1 MEPTNKQRRIPADY
15 AELYS
20 FNDDELEL
28 ICKLRVLEEPNF
40 VFSIVQSDATD
51 ASSSVELDSS
61 LDQRECS
68 SDTESTNQWIQ
79 FNQGFLG
86 DDDRISDG
94 MLSCASSM
102 SQSYFT
108 GMETDY
114 DSDHAN
120 DPSDPITSTIKE
132 TLVLTTNASPE
143 LELSSE
149 NQICDLSESK
159 QKRIVPYYAVE
170 SDESLDERDLQNL
183 QNFTPSK
190 YMQNFKN
197 KISTVRNRL
206 IPNLFTNRVS

>member
-1 MEPTNKQRRIPADY
+1 M
-15 AELYS
+15 
-20 FNDDELEL
+20 EL

-108 GMETDY
+108 GMETV
-114 DSDHAN
+114 SII
-120 DPSDPITSTIKE
+120 SF
-132 TLVLTTNASPE
+132 LTTFKYTFFHKW
-143 LELSSE
+143 SSV
-149 NQICDLSESK
+149 N
-159 QKRIVPYYAVE
+159 VE
-170 SDESLDERDLQNL
+170 
-183 QNFTPSK
+183 
-190 YMQNFKN
+190 
-197 KISTVRNRL
+197 
-206 IPNLFTNRVS
+206 